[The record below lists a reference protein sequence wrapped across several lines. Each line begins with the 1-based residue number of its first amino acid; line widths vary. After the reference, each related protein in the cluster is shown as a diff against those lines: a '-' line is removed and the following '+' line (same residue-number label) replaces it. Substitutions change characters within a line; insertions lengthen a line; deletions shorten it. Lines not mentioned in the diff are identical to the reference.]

1 MADPTRVDRMA
12 VVAGIDAL
20 RTGLGRLFVVVGVF
34 DGLHLGHLYL
44 LGRLREEAA
53 RRDASPTVI
62 TFDHHPDEILTGA
75 APPLLCDADER
86 LERLAA
92 AGVEVTVVQ
101 HFDVALRMTEFDE
114 FIRRI
119 ARGAPLA
126 GHPHDPRIRRLVTNG
141 EARPRP
147 WPRSGPRWATTSRSS
162 RPSSSTAGRS
172 GAARSARTSPP
183 ATSPARPRLLGRPYA
198 VVGEG
203 RPAADGRVQLVVPDA
218 GGTAPGRRLPGPD
231 RVRAGSRSTLPGP
244 KPPVRRR
251 STVAAAW
258 PSRAWRPA
266 AFRPTARAGGS
277 SSRGRE
283 RRPERRP
290 VTPAPFARSG
300 SGCYHPS
307 VKVEVDVIQSRSCRR
322 TECRSRGKRS
332 RRSSPSSPSRTA
344 TPAPR
349 RSRSRSSPSGSRT

>member
-20 RTGLGRLFVVVGVF
+20 RVELGRLFIVVGVF

-44 LGRLREEAA
+44 LRRLREEAA
-53 RRDASPTVI
+53 RRNASPTVI

-126 GHPHDPRIRRLVTNG
+126 GILMTPDSAFGHERRGTP
-141 EARPRP
+141 EAVATLGSVLGYDVEVIPALELDGRPV
-147 WPRSGPRWATTSRSS
+147 RSGEIRSDIA
-162 RPSSSTAGRS
+162 AGDLA
-172 GAARSARTSPP
+172 GAA
-183 ATSPARPRLLGRPYA
+183 RLLGRPYA

-203 RPAADGRVQLVVPDA
+203 RPAADGRVELVVPMPVALPPA
-218 GGTAPGRRLPGPD
+218 GDYPVRIASVSGPD
-231 RVRAGSRSTLPGP
+231 DAAGAEAAGSATVDDGGGLAISG
-244 KPPVRRR
+244 
-251 STVAAAW
+251 VAAG
-258 PSRAWRPA
+258 RIPA
-266 AFRPTARAGGS
+266 
-277 SSRGRE
+277 
-283 RRPERRP
+283 
-290 VTPAPFARSG
+290 
-300 SGCYHPS
+300 H
-307 VKVEVDVIQSRSCRR
+307 
-322 TECRSRGKRS
+322 
-332 RRSSPSSPSRTA
+332 
-344 TPAPR
+344 
-349 RSRSRSSPSGSRT
+349 GSRWRVVFPGT

>member
-20 RTGLGRLFVVVGVF
+20 RAELGRLFVVVGVF
-34 DGLHLGHLYL
+34 DGLHLGHGYL

-53 RRDASPTVI
+53 RRNARPTVI

-126 GHPHDPRIRRLVTNG
+126 GILMTPDSAFGHERRGTP
-141 EARPRP
+141 EAVAALGTEMGYDVEVIPALELDGRPV
-147 WPRSGPRWATTSRSS
+147 RSGEIRSDIS
-162 RPSSSTAGRS
+162 AGDLA
-172 GAARSARTSPP
+172 GAA
-183 ATSPARPRLLGRPYA
+183 RLLGRPYA

-203 RPAADGRVQLVVPDA
+203 RPAADGHVVLVVPMPVALPPAGDYPVRIASVPGPGDAPGAEATGSATIDA
-218 GGTAPGRRLPGPD
+218 GGALSLSGLSAGAIPAHGCRW
-231 RVRAGSRSTLPGP
+231 RVVFAG
-244 KPPVRRR
+244 
-251 STVAAAW
+251 A
-258 PSRAWRPA
+258 
-266 AFRPTARAGGS
+266 
-277 SSRGRE
+277 
-283 RRPERRP
+283 
-290 VTPAPFARSG
+290 
-300 SGCYHPS
+300 
-307 VKVEVDVIQSRSCRR
+307 
-322 TECRSRGKRS
+322 
-332 RRSSPSSPSRTA
+332 
-344 TPAPR
+344 
-349 RSRSRSSPSGSRT
+349 